1 MKNERYCVIGHPIG
15 HTMSPFIHKRLFEIS
30 GICAEYT
37 SRDVNPDNIANDFAE
52 LKKLRGFNVT
62 IPHKQAIIPLL
73 DRLDKSATLCGAVN
87 TVFTNGESVGYNTD
101 MDGFTGA
108 LERAGIALC
117 GRVLLCG
124 TGGAARAVA
133 FSAAKAG
140 CEIEAAVQNGFE
152 NTAEALKNDIL
163 AKIGDA
169 KLKII
174 HYDKISGEYD
184 LAVNATPVGMY
195 PNTNAAILSEEQIKN
210 CKAIYDLVYNP
221 RETLLL
227 STARKSGIK
236 CDGGM
241 SMLVLQAA
249 KAHEIWYGAKF
260 DREQISR
267 IIDDATEET
276 KRMFE
281 GGGSK

>member
-37 SRDVNPDNIANDFAE
+37 SRDVNLDNIAIDFAE

-174 HYDKISGEYD
+174 HYDEISGEYD

-227 STARKSGIK
+227 STARKNGIK